1 MRIISPIDGSLVA
14 EREPATD
21 TQIHAA
27 LERALTA
34 QRIWRTVSIAERA
47 RYCRLAIAT
56 LAAQAQEIAPEI
68 TLLMGRP
75 VRETPQEINEA
86 EVCAE
91 YMIDIAERYLEDLI
105 TQPKTGFRRYM
116 RREPLGIVLCV
127 APWNHPYLAAANA
140 IIPALMAGNC
150 VILKHSIQ
158 TLLCAE
164 RFSHIFFE
172 AGLPDG
178 VFQHLHVNDAD
189 TLRLISDHRISHVS
203 FMGSSAKGVAIERAA
218 AGTFKKLTL
227 ELGGNNPAY
236 VFSDASLRICATGIA
251 NGALF
256 NCGQSNRA
264 INRIY
269 AHEDIYDEIL
279 DALVAEVKRYKL
291 ANPMDPSTTLG
302 PMANQQKAMEAKTQ
316 LDAAIAQGATP
327 CIEHTH
333 YSDASLGP
341 AYLPPQVLTNVDHSM
356 ALMTSETLGPIM
368 GVMKVKDDAE
378 AIHYMND
385 SLYGLRASL
394 WTQDAARARAIGEQL
409 QTGAVLM
416 NQSTQIDPTLAWG
429 GVKQSGCGSLLSE
442 LAYTQL
448 TQAKSYYLRMA

>member
-21 TQIHAA
+21 FQIHAA

-34 QRIWRTVSIAERA
+34 QRIWRTVSITERA
-47 RYCRLAIAT
+47 RYCRLAIAA
-56 LAAQAQEIAPEI
+56 LATQTREIAPEI

-75 VRETPQEINEA
+75 VRETPQEIKET

-91 YMIDIAERYLEDLI
+91 HMIDIAERYLEDII
-105 TQPKTGFRRYM
+105 TQPKTGIRRFM
-116 RREPLGIVLCV
+116 RREPLGIALCI
-127 APWNHPYLAAANA
+127 APWSHPYLTAASA

-150 VILKHSIQ
+150 VILKHSMQ

-189 TLRLISDHRISHVS
+189 TLRLISDQRIGHVS
-203 FMGSSAKGVAIERAA
+203 FTGPSAKGVAIERAA
-218 AGTFKKLTL
+218 AGTFRRLTL
-227 ELGGNNPAY
+227 DLGGNNPAY
-236 VFSDASLRICATGIA
+236 VFSDAPLHSSAASIA
-251 NGALF
+251 QGALF

-264 INRIY
+264 IERVY
-269 AHEDIYDEIL
+269 VHEDIYDDFL
-279 DALVAEVKRYKL
+279 DALVADVKHYKL
-291 ANPMDPSTTLG
+291 ANPMEPSTTLG
-302 PMANQQKAMEAKTQ
+302 PMVSPQQAMAVKTQ
-316 LDAAIAQGATP
+316 LNAAIAQGATP
-327 CIEHTH
+327 CIEQAHC
-333 YSDASLGP
+333 SDSCLGP

-356 ALMTSETLGPIM
+356 ALMTSETFGPII

-394 WTQDAARARAIGEQL
+394 WTQDAARAQAIGERL

-416 NQSTQIDPTLAWG
+416 NQSTHIDPTLAWG
-429 GVKQSGCGSLLSE
+429 GVKQSGCGAQLSE
-442 LAYTQL
+442 LAYAQL
-448 TQAKSYYLRMA
+448 TQAKTYYLRIA

>member
-1 MRIISPIDGSLVA
+1 MRIISPIDGTLVA
-14 EREPATD
+14 EREPATAP
-21 TQIHAA
+21 QIHAA

-34 QRIWRTVSIAERA
+34 QKIWRTVSIAERA
-47 RYCRLAIAT
+47 RYCRLAIAA
-56 LAAQAQEIAPEI
+56 LAAQTREIAPEI

-75 VRETPQEINEA
+75 VRETPREIKEA

-91 YMIDIAERYLEDLI
+91 YMIDIAERYLEDII
-105 TQPKTGFRRYM
+105 TQPKTGFRRYI
-116 RREPLGIVLCV
+116 RREPLGVVLCV
-127 APWNHPYLAAANA
+127 APWSHPYLAAANA

-172 AGLPDG
+172 AGLPDS

-189 TLRLISDHRISHVS
+189 TLRLISDQRISHVS

-218 AGTFKKLTL
+218 AGTLKKLTL
-227 ELGGNNPAY
+227 ELGGSNPAY
-236 VFSDASLRICATGIA
+236 VFSDASLRMSASGIA
-251 NGALF
+251 KGALF

-264 INRIY
+264 IKRIY
-269 AHEDIYDEIL
+269 AHEDIYEDFL
-279 DALVAEVKRYKL
+279 DALVAQAKCYKL

-302 PMANQQKAMEAKTQ
+302 PMVSPQKAMAVKTR

-327 CIEHTH
+327 CIEHAH
-333 YSDASLGP
+333 YSNASLGP

-356 ALMTSETLGPIM
+356 ALMTSETFGPVM

-378 AIHYMND
+378 AVHYMND

-394 WTQDAARARAIGEQL
+394 WTQDIARAQAIGEQL

-416 NQSTQIDPTLAWG
+416 NQSTHIDPALAWG

-448 TQAKSYYLRMA
+448 TQAKSYYLRIA

>member
-21 TQIHAA
+21 TQINTA

-34 QRIWRTVSIAERA
+34 QRIWRTVSITERA
-47 RYCRLAIAT
+47 RYCRLAVAT
-56 LAAQAQEIAPEI
+56 LAAQTREIAPEI
-68 TLLMGRP
+68 TLLIGRP
-75 VRETPQEINEA
+75 VRETPQEIKDTETC
-86 EVCAE
+86 VE
-91 YMIDIAERYLEDLI
+91 YMIDIAERYLEDII

-116 RREPLGIVLCV
+116 RREPLGVALCI
-127 APWNHPYLAAANA
+127 APWSHPYLAAASA

-150 VILKHSIQ
+150 VILKHSTQ

-178 VFQHLHVNDAD
+178 VFQHLHVKDAD
-189 TLRLISDHRISHVS
+189 MLRLISDHRVRHVS
-203 FMGSSAKGVAIERAA
+203 FTGSSATGVAIERAA

-236 VFSDASLRICATGIA
+236 VFPDAPLHMSAAGIA
-251 NGALF
+251 KGALL
-256 NCGQSNRA
+256 NCGQSNHA
-264 INRIY
+264 IERIY
-269 AHEDIYDEIL
+269 AHEDIYEDFL
-279 DALVAEVKRYKL
+279 DALVAEVKHYKL
-291 ANPMDPSTTLG
+291 ANPMQPTTTLG
-302 PMANQQKAMEAKTQ
+302 PMVSAQKAMAVRTQ

-327 CIEHTH
+327 CIESAHF
-333 YSDASLGP
+333 SDSCLGST
-341 AYLPPQVLTNVDHSM
+341 YLAPQILTNVDHSM
-356 ALMTSETLGPIM
+356 TLMASETFGPVM

-378 AIHYMND
+378 AVHFMND

-394 WTQDAARARAIGEQL
+394 WAQDIARAQAIGEQL

-416 NQSTQIDPTLAWG
+416 NPGIHIDPALAWG